1 MNPDFDRGLPPA
13 PKWVSPRAASDYT
26 GISERT
32 LTRLRLGSTEK
43 ETHTPPVLIP
53 GLHWRRISPAPNA
66 RVQYNLMLLDRAISE
81 RSARSTAGLE
91 VSE

>member
-1 MNPDFDRGLPPA
+1 MTTPV
-13 PKWVSPRAASDYT
+13 WVSPRAARDYT

-32 LTRLRLGSTEK
+32 LTRLRIGSTDK
-43 ETHTPPVLIP
+43 EVYTPPVLIP

-66 RVQYNLMLLDRAISE
+66 RVQYNLMLLDKAISE
-81 RSARSTAGLE
+81 LSARSIPSLE

>member
-1 MNPDFDRGLPPA
+1 MNPYFDRGLPPA
-13 PKWVSPRAASDYT
+13 PTWVSQRAAADHL

-32 LTRLRLGSTEK
+32 LMRLRNGSTDK
-43 ETHTPPVLIP
+43 EIFTPPVLIP

-66 RVQYNLMLLDRAISE
+66 RVQYNLLLLDRVISE
-81 RSARSTAGLE
+81 LSARSTAGLE

>member
-1 MNPDFDRGLPPA
+1 MQSFTPTPT
-13 PKWVSPRAASDYT
+13 WVSPRAASDYT

-32 LTRLRLGSTEK
+32 LTRLRIGSTDK
-43 ETHTPPVLIP
+43 EIFTPPVLIP

-66 RVQYNLMLLDRAISE
+66 RVQYNLLLLDRAISE
-81 RSARSTAGLE
+81 RSARSTTGLE